1 MEGENTA
8 LFDMVEE
15 RTESDGFK
23 VRVWKGAGYTLVW
36 RQYSSTGIDIRITPN
51 EGASKFCPCIYVVCD
66 DDDGHPIKTI
76 ISTTSYGSLPV
87 SDYKE
92 FLRALEN
99 AALAAESIE
108 AQFIR
113 NSKQ

>member
-15 RTESDGFK
+15 RTQSNGFK
-23 VRVWKGAGYTLVW
+23 VRVWKWAAYTVVW
-36 RQYSSTGIDIRITPN
+36 RQYSSTGIDIQVTPDKAEN
-51 EGASKFCPCIYVVCD
+51 KFLPYIYVGTDVEGC
-66 DDDGHPIKTI
+66 PVRVKIQ
-76 ISTTSYGSLPV
+76 TTSYGDLSINEYRDLWYAMATAV
-87 SDYKE
+87 V
-92 FLRALEN
+92 
-99 AALAAESIE
+99 AAESIE